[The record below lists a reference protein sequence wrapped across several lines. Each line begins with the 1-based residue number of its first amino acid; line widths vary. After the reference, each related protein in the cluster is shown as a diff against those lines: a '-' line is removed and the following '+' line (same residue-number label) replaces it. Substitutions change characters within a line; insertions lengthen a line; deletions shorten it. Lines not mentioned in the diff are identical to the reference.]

1 MNPES
6 LIGAPVALMAPDGRE
21 FRFHVAALVPYAG
34 ETYAVLE
41 QDGEDGQMLVT
52 AVEMTEDNI
61 PSFVVQG
68 EEDIITGVM
77 EKLVARSIQR
87 AMEQCEDEDCH
98 CGHHHDHHDCSCGH
112 DHGHHHHDCCC
123 GHHH

>member
-21 FRFHVAALVPYAG
+21 FRFH
-34 ETYAVLE
+34 
-41 QDGEDGQMLVT
+41 GEDGQMLVT

-98 CGHHHDHHDCSCGH
+98 CGHNHDHHDCSCGH
-112 DHGHHHHDCCC
+112 DHGHHHHDCSC
-123 GHHH
+123 GHHHH